1 MLKPIRKIS
10 PTISM
15 QSSDRRL
22 LMAMHDRDLQV
33 ARKLKDRL
41 STVVTLVDYKVFGSR
56 ARGDADEYSDLD
68 VFIEVETIDK
78 ELKDKI
84 LDIAW
89 EVGFYNDCIHISPLV
104 FTRYEIE
111 ESPLRISSIVQVI
124 AEEGVRV

>member
-1 MLKPIRKIS
+1 
-10 PTISM
+10 
-15 QSSDRRL
+15 
-22 LMAMHDRDLQV
+22 MAMLDRDLQV
-33 ARKLKDRL
+33 ARKLKERL
-41 STVVTLVDYKVFGSR
+41 SSVVTLVDFKVFGSR

-78 ELKDKI
+78 ELKEKI
-84 LDIAW
+84 SDIAW
-89 EVGFYNDCIHISPLV
+89 EVGFYNDCMHISPLV

>member
-1 MLKPIRKIS
+1 
-10 PTISM
+10 
-15 QSSDRRL
+15 
-22 LMAMHDRDLQV
+22 MAMLDRDLQV

-41 STVVTLVDYKVFGSR
+41 SSVVTLIDFKVFGSR

-68 VFIEVETIDK
+68 VFIEVETLDK
-78 ELKDKI
+78 ELKNKI
-84 LDIAW
+84 SDIAW
-89 EVGFYNDCIHISPLV
+89 EVGFYNDCIHISPLI

>member
-1 MLKPIRKIS
+1 
-10 PTISM
+10 
-15 QSSDRRL
+15 
-22 LMAMHDRDLQV
+22 MAMLDRDLQV
-33 ARKLKDRL
+33 ARTLKDRL
-41 STVVTLVDYKVFGSR
+41 SSVVTLVDFKVFGSR

-68 VFIEVETIDK
+68 VFIEVETLDK

-84 LDIAW
+84 SDIAW

>member
-1 MLKPIRKIS
+1 
-10 PTISM
+10 
-15 QSSDRRL
+15 
-22 LMAMHDRDLQV
+22 MAIHDRDLQI
-33 ARKLKDRL
+33 ARKLKNRL
-41 STVVTLVDYKVFGSR
+41 SSVVSLVDFKVFGSR

-68 VFIEVETIDK
+68 VFIEVETLDK

-84 LDIAW
+84 SDIAW
-89 EVGFYNDCIHISPLV
+89 EVGFYNDCIHISPLI

>member
-1 MLKPIRKIS
+1 
-10 PTISM
+10 
-15 QSSDRRL
+15 
-22 LMAMHDRDLQV
+22 MAMLDRDLQV
-33 ARKLKDRL
+33 ARKLKERL
-41 STVVTLVDYKVFGSR
+41 SSIVVLVDFKVFGSR

-68 VFIEVETIDK
+68 VFIEVETLDK

-84 LDIAW
+84 SDIAW

>member
-1 MLKPIRKIS
+1 
-10 PTISM
+10 
-15 QSSDRRL
+15 
-22 LMAMHDRDLQV
+22 MAMLDRDMQV

-41 STVVTLVDYKVFGSR
+41 SSVVTLVDFKVFGSR

-68 VFIEVETIDK
+68 VFIEVETLDK

-84 LDIAW
+84 SDIAW
-89 EVGFYNDCIHISPLV
+89 EVGFHNDCMHISPLI
-104 FTRYEIE
+104 FTRHEIE

>member
-1 MLKPIRKIS
+1 
-10 PTISM
+10 
-15 QSSDRRL
+15 
-22 LMAMHDRDLQV
+22 MAMRDRDIQI

-41 STVVTLVDYKVFGSR
+41 SSVVTLIDFKVFGSR

-68 VFIEVETIDK
+68 VFIEVETLDR

-84 LDIAW
+84 SDIAW
-89 EVGFYNDCIHISPLV
+89 EVGFYNDCIHISPLI

>member
-1 MLKPIRKIS
+1 
-10 PTISM
+10 
-15 QSSDRRL
+15 
-22 LMAMHDRDLQV
+22 MAMLDRDMQV
-33 ARKLKDRL
+33 ARQFKDRL